1 MIEGAILAGI
11 GPIVASQ
18 AGAEW
23 HPALS
28 ILLPTVQNRCDLF
41 AALHAHVLAQAQGKP
56 VEVLVACDNKEIS
69 IGKKRQNLLEAAT
82 GKYVVYIDDDDWV
95 SDDYVDS
102 ILAALAT
109 NPDCVG
115 FKIECRMNGG
125 RPEMASA
132 SLKYKAW
139 DDNKDGF
146 RFVRSPYQKT
156 PVRRSIA
163 LLVGFPDLRYAEDK
177 VYSAGL
183 VKFLETEV
191 YIDKVLYIYRFRAEN
206 FRTKYGFKSDA
217 RISAPRAPRI
227 RPGNGR
233 DYRGRRV

>member
-1 MIEGAILAGI
+1 MTAAPPAI

-18 AGAEW
+18 AAVATR
-23 HPALS
+23 PLLS
-28 ILLPTVQNRCDLF
+28 ILLPTVTCRADLF
-41 AALHAHVLAQAQGKP
+41 AALHAHVLRQAQGKP
-56 VEVLVACDNKEIS
+56 VEVIVACDNKEIS

-82 GKYVVYIDDDDWV
+82 GEHVVYVDDDDWIA
-95 SDDYVDS
+95 DDYVDS
-102 ILAALAT
+102 ILAALST

-115 FKIECRMNGG
+115 FKIECHMNGG
-125 RPEMASA
+125 RPQLASA
-132 SLKYKAW
+132 SLKYKQW

-183 VKFLETEV
+183 VRHLKTEV
-191 YIDKVLYIYRFRAEN
+191 FINKVLYIYRFRAEN
-206 FRTKYGFKSDA
+206 FRTKYGFPSGHRPSA
-217 RISAPRAPRI
+217 QRPRRIQ
-227 RPGNGR
+227 PGNGR